1 MVVKED
7 STIWYKGQSEDYHF
21 PNDESK
27 GSLTQFKLWKDKEKE
42 EPIVDIAS
50 GWGFTLVVTKSGL
63 VWAWGNKFLDALGQ
77 NS

>member
-1 MVVKED
+1 MAQKHLAK
-7 STIWYKGQSEDYHF
+7 TGARL
-21 PNDESK
+21 DE
-27 GSLTQFKLWKDKEKE
+27 EKE